1 MAIVERRAELILD
14 GLYLPEG
21 ARWHDGRLWFGE
33 IQAARVS
40 ALDDSGRR
48 EIVAGFDSP
57 CSGLG
62 FLPDGNLVA
71 SLMQERRL
79 ARVAPGSGEIGV
91 HADLGDLPFDH
102 INDIVT
108 DAASRTFVDALAY
121 HMHFE
126 APEKLEDGTVFH
138 GFENHAGHTPDAVTD
153 SIVCVAPDGSARVV
167 AGGVLGPNGLA
178 IIDEGRTLV
187 AAEWRADRLTSF
199 AIDDDGGLGK
209 PRLFGL
215 APALPD
221 GLYPDSEDGVW
232 VASPVSGDCVRMI
245 AGGEITERVVPT
257 VGNRV
262 TACAL
267 GGPDRR
273 TLYLTTDRHPMRG
286 GGAIEA
292 VEVDV
297 PGLEDRQG
305 R

>member
-1 MAIVERRAELILD
+1 MAITERRAELVLD
-14 GLYLPEG
+14 GLYFPEG

-33 IQAARVS
+33 IQAARAS
-40 ALDDSGRR
+40 AVDESGRR
-48 EIVAGFDSP
+48 EIVARFGSP
-57 CSGLG
+57 SSGLG
-62 FLPDGNLVA
+62 FLPDGDLVA

-79 ARVAPGSGEIGV
+79 ARVSTATGEVSV
-91 HADLGDLPFDH
+91 HADLGGLPFDH

-108 DAASRTFVDALAY
+108 DAAARTFVDALAY

-126 APEKLEDGTVFH
+126 APEELEDGTIFH

-153 SIVCVAPDGSARVV
+153 SIVCVDPDGSARVV
-167 AGGVLGPNGLA
+167 AGGLLGPNGLA
-178 IIDEGRTLV
+178 IIDGGRTLV

-199 AIDDDGGLGK
+199 AIDGDGGLGE

-232 VASPVSGDCVRMI
+232 CASPVSGDCVRMV
-245 AGGEITERVVPT
+245 AGGEITDRVVPT

-297 PGLEDRQG
+297 PGLES
-305 R
+305 